1 MQPKL
6 VSYYK
11 KRKGLDKGK
20 KERRENKGRKT
31 KFKRSIYTDAKQCNI
46 NGSVICESLTVIFV

>member
-1 MQPKL
+1 